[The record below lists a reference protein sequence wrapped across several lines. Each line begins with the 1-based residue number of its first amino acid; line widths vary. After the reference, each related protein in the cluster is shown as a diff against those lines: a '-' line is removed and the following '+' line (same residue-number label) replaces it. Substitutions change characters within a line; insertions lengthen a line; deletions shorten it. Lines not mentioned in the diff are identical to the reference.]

1 MKNIIKLTLALC
13 VVFLTGSCKSNK
25 VEEVEIPCSTSS
37 MKQKQGIMRASQSAS
52 HSHESES
59 REIALLNAKRRLASN
74 LESKIKSVVDKYS
87 QTREIAGVSEFN
99 QKIEGLTREVV
110 NKRLSWV
117 EIICEKMMFDKKANQ
132 YKTYVAVEMNIENI
146 LADLDS
152 QISNDQKLRQDYDKK
167 KFEEIFNKEMAALSN
182 QN

>member
-1 MKNIIKLTLALC
+1 MKKLLRIVLALSI
-13 VVFLTGSCKSNK
+13 VVTAASCGSSKNK
-25 VEEVEIPCSTSS
+25 EIEIPCSTAKMS
-37 MKQKQGIMRASQSAS
+37 KKQGIMRASQSAI

-74 LESKIKSVVDKYS
+74 LESRIKSVVDKYG
-87 QTREIAGVSEFN
+87 QTREISGVSEFN

-117 EIICEKMMFDKKANQ
+117 EIICEKVMLTKDDK
-132 YKTYVAVEMNIENI
+132 YKTYVAVEMNIENV

-152 QISNDQKLRQDYDKK
+152 QISNDKKLRQDYDKK
-167 KFEEIFNKEMAALSN
+167 KFEEIFNKEMSALSN
-182 QN
+182 EN

>member
-1 MKNIIKLTLALC
+1 MKNIIKFALALS
-13 VVFLTGSCKSNK
+13 VVFTVISCKSNK
-25 VEEVEIPCSTSS
+25 VEEVEIPCSTASLKS
-37 MKQKQGIMRASQSAS
+37 KQGVMRASQSAI

-87 QTREIAGVSEFN
+87 QTREIGGVSEFN

-117 EIICEKMMFDKKANQ
+117 EIICEKMMLTKDDQ
-132 YKTYVAVEMNIENI
+132 YKTYIAVEMNIENI

-152 QISNDQKLRQDYDKK
+152 QISNDKKLRQDYDKK
-167 KFEEIFNKEMAALSN
+167 KFEEIFNQEMAALSS